1 VSSVNAGPTRLQEAN
16 QEKDRLKAELKRL
29 KDHLIVIEEEYT
41 TEILNNEE
49 KIKQLEDELKNHIST
64 IERLKQTI
72 KSNPS
77 NLEEQLTQLKKE
89 RDKALNDCSLL
100 DDKVHRLNASIAN
113 LQLAIEHLQ
122 KGKFLRLV
130 QI

>member
-1 VSSVNAGPTRLQEAN
+1 
-16 QEKDRLKAELKRL
+16 
-29 KDHLIVIEEEYT
+29 LIVIEEEYT